1 MIKLDSIELEKTMGD
16 ANSVARTLVKKAVEE
31 EMKLRPFSDEELNEL
46 SEAKKNVEIEYFLN
60 LLAKNN
66 VTVNEVEILVAYK
79 ENLSAFG
86 DKDVTE
92 IYPQLHQ
99 LVFNKKLES
108 EKAVIVNGF
117 VSKYGL
123 NSILKEYV
131 PELKN
136 LGDGEKNTSAEEPVT
151 SITSEPES
159 VEEFVVQ
166 EIPQNSIGEEDTK
179 IEMHGVTASEEV
191 TSRENIQVE
200 PFVVDAFI
208 TEDLAIKEE
217 PVIVESPVYVETP
230 AVEDII
236 PESFILNVDEISK
249 EDDSLVTEE
258 VAIKTD
264 ILFSAPFDSTE
275 ETPFQDNF
283 VEETPNLFEAPQVA
297 GEFEKITE
305 IEGKSEH
312 LEEVDS
318 SNEPPPFGNF
328 NFKFD

>member
-16 ANSVARTLVKKAVEE
+16 ANSVARALVKKAIEE

-136 LGDGEKNTSAEEPVT
+136 LGDEEEIASAKEPKTSA
-151 SITSEPES
+151 TSESRP
-159 VEEFVVQ
+159 VEEFMIQ
-166 EIPQNSIGEEDTK
+166 ETSKHSSEEDTK
-179 IEMHGVTASEEV
+179 IEMHEVTASEEV
-191 TSRENIQVE
+191 ISRENIQVE

-208 TEDLAIKEE
+208 TEELAIKEE
-217 PVIVESPVYVETP
+217 PVIVESPVRVETL
-230 AVEDII
+230 AVDDIV
-236 PESFILNVDEISK
+236 PEPFILNVDEISK

-312 LEEVDS
+312 LKEVDS